1 MSILTLPTVGSIS
14 PEGSSIHHIGRD
26 AGTTRSLI
34 SLAAAGFVTVEG
46 NRVVLTPK
54 GKKAKKRSDKAELR
68 EAHKEC
74 VLKAL
79 ANAPKDSRGLS
90 FTKPVHFR
98 AAVEASK
105 AGVTTITRADVLDS
119 LRDLREEGK
128 VESVRTSQSNFGVR
142 WKVSPQ
148 AAV

>member
-1 MSILTLPTVGSIS
+1 MTTLRSIS
-14 PEGSSIHHIGRD
+14 LEGSSINSLGRS
-26 AGTTRSLI
+26 ATTTRLLI
-34 SLAAAGFVTVEG
+34 SLAATGFVSIDG
-46 NRVVLTPK
+46 DQVVLTAK

-79 ANAPKDSRGLS
+79 VNAPKDSRGLS

-98 AAVEASK
+98 AAVEAAK
-105 AGVTTITRADVLDS
+105 VGVTTITRADVLDS

-148 AAV
+148 SVV

>member
-54 GKKAKKRSDKAELR
+54 GKKAKKKEEKAKR
-68 EAHKEC
+68 RAVSKEI
-74 VLKAL
+74 VFRAVQNVVK
-79 ANAPKDSRGLS
+79 NKEGLS
-90 FTKPVHFR
+90 LTKPIHFQAVKE
-98 AAVEASK
+98 AAKVNVDA
-105 AGVTTITRADVLDS
+105 VTRTDVLDA
-119 LRDLREEGK
+119 LRDLRDEGL
-128 VESVRTSQSNFGVR
+128 VQSVRTSNNNFGVR
-142 WKVSPQ
+142 WKVHPRF
-148 AAV
+148 A